1 MEMKLVILLGPMMVM
16 VLNHASPANG
26 DITCQQALMDLM
38 PCKEYLTGSGPGTPP
53 ITCCSGVQTVYT
65 AASTRECRRNL
76 CECFKK
82 AAAGMPINPDRLKQL
97 PDFCRVYLPV
107 PLDPKIDCES

>member
-1 MEMKLVILLGPMMVM
+1 MEMKLVIFFGLMVM

-26 DITCQQALMDLM
+26 DITCQEALMDLM

-53 ITCCSGVQTVYT
+53 IGCCIGVKTVSD
-65 AASTRECRRNL
+65 AATTRECRRNL

-82 AAAGMPINPDRLKQL
+82 AAAGIPINPDRLRHL
-97 PDFCRVYLPV
+97 PDLCHVSLPV
-107 PLDPKIDCES
+107 PLDPKIDCAT